1 MFLRCFVRKSKYDPL
16 VDEVDLI
23 EANPTYAYIRHP
35 DGRESTVNLRDL
47 APCTPAVVTPDVEP
61 LVMDDAL
68 PDISYDL
75 LNDDVVDEGGLQQP
89 PGDTGVPAAEG
100 NTTTSIPVVPR
111 SSSRMNKGQA
121 RERLIE
127 TI

>member
-1 MFLRCFVRKSKYDPL
+1 M
-16 VDEVDLI
+16 DEVDLI

-47 APCTPAVVTPDVEP
+47 APCTPSVETPVVEP
-61 LVMDDAL
+61 LRDDAL
-68 PDISYDL
+68 PDITNEL

-100 NTTTSIPVVPR
+100 NATTSIPVVPR
-111 SSSRMNKGQA
+111 LSSRMNKGQA